1 MNFFTVEHGKLI
13 FENNGETLQ
22 IEGWG
27 ENSLR
32 IRSRMMGEILDTDYA
47 LLPVNGDAEA
57 AIEIDHEAQT
67 ATIQNGKIKA
77 VVRHSW
83 WDLVGLT
90 KAMADEWAT
99 FGVTVNA
106 VAPGF
111 IEVGLSEGIPE
122 ETRRQ
127 IAARIPVGRAGTPE
141 DVAAAVAFFCSPDAG
156 FVTGQVLEVHGGM
169 PDMRPEA

>member
-13 FENNGETLQ
+13 FENNGESLQ

-83 WDLVGLT
+83 WDTPGRISFYNDKGELLLQEIGSGGALKLRSRAFKPIIGGDHQLT
-90 KAMADEWAT
+90 VSFAGNDGERIYGMGQYQQETFDLKGSTLELAHRNSQLFQQRVRFLMA
-99 FGVTVNA
+99 
-106 VAPGF
+106 
-111 IEVGLSEGIPE
+111 
-122 ETRRQ
+122 
-127 IAARIPVGRAGTPE
+127 
-141 DVAAAVAFFCSPDAG
+141 
-156 FVTGQVLEVHGGM
+156 
-169 PDMRPEA
+169 